1 MSDIDVLQ
9 AIRIVD
15 IPLYIGHD
23 AQASEE
29 VNGDKEEKVFFHRGG
44 ANVTRNLNRDLADY
58 WIYGSGLEDNTA
70 IITNYISISR

>member
-9 AIRIVD
+9 TIRIVD

-44 ANVTRNLNRDLADY
+44 ANVTRNLNRDLADL
-58 WIYGSGLEDNTA
+58 WICGSRMEDSSA
-70 IITNYISISR
+70 ILVT